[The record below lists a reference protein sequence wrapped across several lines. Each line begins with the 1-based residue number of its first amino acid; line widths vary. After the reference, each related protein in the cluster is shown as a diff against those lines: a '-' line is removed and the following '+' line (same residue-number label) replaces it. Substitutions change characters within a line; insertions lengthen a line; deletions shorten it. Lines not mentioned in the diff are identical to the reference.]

1 MRVGANPNDD
11 DLLRRLQAGD
21 EAAFTAFYRRWQGP
35 IYRFALR
42 MSGRTSVAED
52 VTQETF
58 MTLLR
63 GGEGFDTS
71 RGSLTGYLFGIA
83 RHRVLH
89 RLERE
94 RAYVPIEGEDGGGN
108 RRDDLPSSEDDPLA
122 ALARRERIE
131 QVRDAVLS
139 LPVHYREA
147 VVLCDLHL
155 LSYEE
160 AATVLGCV
168 VGTVRSR
175 LHRGRELL
183 LGKLRSVADAPR
195 ALRRVSSAG
204 LS

>member
-1 MRVGANPNDD
+1 MRAAANPDD
-11 DLLRRLQAGD
+11 DEVLRRMRAGD
-21 EAAFTAFYRRWQGP
+21 EAAFTALYHRWQGP

-52 VTQETF
+52 VIQETF
-58 MTLLR
+58 MALLR
-63 GGEGFDTS
+63 GGEGFDAS
-71 RGSLTGYLFGIA
+71 RGSLAGYLFGIA
-83 RHRVLH
+83 RHLVLH

-94 RAYVPIEGEDGGGN
+94 HPYVSIDGDDGEPRGHV
-108 RRDDLPSSEDDPLA
+108 SSDDDPHA

-131 QVRDAVLS
+131 RVRDAVLS
-139 LPVHYREA
+139 LPTHYRET
-147 VVLCDLHL
+147 VVLCDLHH

-160 AATVLGCV
+160 ASTALGCA

-195 ALRRVSSAG
+195 ALGRAPSADP
-204 LS
+204 S

>member
-1 MRVGANPNDD
+1 MRAAANPDD
-11 DLLRRLQAGD
+11 GDILRRMRAGD
-21 EAAFTAFYRRWQGP
+21 EAAFTALYHRWQGP

-42 MSGRTSVAED
+42 MSGRASVAED

-58 MTLLR
+58 MALLR
-63 GGEGFDTS
+63 GGEGFDAS
-71 RGSLTGYLFGIA
+71 RGSLGGYLFGIA

-94 RAYVPIEGEDGGGN
+94 HSYVSIDGDDGGFA
-108 RRDDLPSSEDDPLA
+108 DPVSSDDDPHA

-131 QVRDAVLS
+131 RVRDAVSS
-139 LPVHYREA
+139 LPSHYREA
-147 VVLCDLHL
+147 VVLCDLHH

-160 AATVLGCV
+160 AATALACA

-195 ALRRVSSAG
+195 VLGRASSAEV
-204 LS
+204 S

>member
-1 MRVGANPNDD
+1 MDANPNDD
-11 DLLRRLQAGD
+11 DLLRRMQEGD
-21 EAAFTAFYRRWQGP
+21 EAAFTALYRRWQGP

-42 MSGRTSVAED
+42 MSGRMPVAED

-58 MTLLR
+58 MTLLA
-63 GGEGFDTS
+63 GGEGFDAS

-94 RAYVPIEGEDGGGN
+94 RAYVPIEGEDRDGDA
-108 RRDDLPSSEDDPLA
+108 RRDLPASEGDPLA

-155 LSYEE
+155 LTYGE
-160 AATVLGCV
+160 AATALGCA

-183 LGKLRSVADAPR
+183 LGKLRSVADAPP

>member
-1 MRVGANPNDD
+1 MSANPSDGD
-11 DLLRRLQAGD
+11 TLRRMRAGD
-21 EAAFTAFYRRWQGP
+21 EAAFTALYHRWQGP

-58 MTLLR
+58 MALLR
-63 GGEGFDTS
+63 GGEGFDAS
-71 RGSLTGYLFGIA
+71 RGSLAGYLFGIA

-94 RAYVPIEGEDGGGN
+94 RSYVSIDGEPAD
-108 RRDDLPSSEDDPLA
+108 PVSSDDDPHV

-131 QVRDAVLS
+131 RVRDAVLS
-139 LPVHYREA
+139 LPIHYREA
-147 VVLCDLHL
+147 VVLCDLHHW
-155 LSYEE
+155 SYEE
-160 AATVLGCV
+160 AAAALGCA

-175 LHRGRELL
+175 LHRGRDLL

-195 ALRRVSSAG
+195 LLGRASSAQV
-204 LS
+204 S